1 MKLESGLFRTPCSSI
16 KPARGCLLVSEPLL
30 TDSYFQRSVIFLI
43 EHNAEGTM
51 GLVLNK
57 PSGLVLNRLVEGLE
71 ELTEIPVFCGGPMS
85 GDRLYYLHTLGHLVP
100 NAIAVGKGLYIVG
113 DFDVIVS
120 YLRSGNNIEHNIKF
134 FIGYS
139 GWSSGQL
146 SEEIEERVWAVN
158 NNYFVE
164 QCISQE
170 GDLFWRMAVEGL
182 GDEYRT
188 WLNYPK
194 LPYLN

>member
-1 MKLESGLFRTPCSSI
+1 
-16 KPARGCLLVSEPLL
+16 
-30 TDSYFQRSVIFLI
+30 
-43 EHNAEGTM
+43 M

-100 NAIAVGKGLYIVG
+100 NAIEVGKGLYIGG

-120 YLRSGNNIEHNIKF
+120 YLRS
-134 FIGYS
+134 GYS

>member
-1 MKLESGLFRTPCSSI
+1 M
-16 KPARGCLLVSEPLL
+16 
-30 TDSYFQRSVIFLI
+30 
-43 EHNAEGTM
+43 
-51 GLVLNK
+51 
-57 PSGLVLNRLVEGLE
+57 
-71 ELTEIPVFCGGPMS
+71 
-85 GDRLYYLHTLGHLVP
+85 
-100 NAIAVGKGLYIVG
+100 
-113 DFDVIVS
+113 
-120 YLRSGNNIEHNIKF
+120 RSGNNIEHNIKF

>member
-85 GDRLYYLHTLGHLVP
+85 VE
-100 NAIAVGKGLYIVG
+100 VGKGLYIGG

>member
-71 ELTEIPVFCGGPMS
+71 ELTEITVF
-85 GDRLYYLHTLGHLVP
+85 
-100 NAIAVGKGLYIVG
+100 
-113 DFDVIVS
+113 
-120 YLRSGNNIEHNIKF
+120 
-134 FIGYS
+134 
-139 GWSSGQL
+139 
-146 SEEIEERVWAVN
+146 
-158 NNYFVE
+158 
-164 QCISQE
+164 
-170 GDLFWRMAVEGL
+170 
-182 GDEYRT
+182 
-188 WLNYPK
+188 
-194 LPYLN
+194 

>member
-100 NAIAVGKGLYIVG
+100 NAIEVGKGLYIGG

-120 YLRSGNNIEHNIKF
+120 YLRSGNNI
-134 FIGYS
+134 
-139 GWSSGQL
+139 
-146 SEEIEERVWAVN
+146 ERVWAVN

>member
-43 EHNAEGTM
+43 EHNTEGTM

-85 GDRLYYLHTLGHLVP
+85 GERLYYLHTLGHLIP
-100 NAIAVGKGLYIVG
+100 NAIE
-113 DFDVIVS
+113 VS
-120 YLRSGNNIEHNIKF
+120 PRQS
-134 FIGYS
+134 
-139 GWSSGQL
+139 
-146 SEEIEERVWAVN
+146 A
-158 NNYFVE
+158 
-164 QCISQE
+164 
-170 GDLFWRMAVEGL
+170 
-182 GDEYRT
+182 
-188 WLNYPK
+188 
-194 LPYLN
+194 